1 MILSIKSW
9 RTKKKLHKPVIQI
22 YWPNYKREDSVYI
35 HVYQV
40 IKSWG
45 PGPQNSLRHTDNR
58 KYFLRLSLTQN
69 RGKAHMFY
77 LARKV
82 RQIWRCSCWG
92 KGNSTMINEL
102 KYGQTWTIWPSHLV
116 YHLTKPLKV
125 MKPITQQAF
134 TSSKLTIE
142 ALEQGMKYVQS

>member
-1 MILSIKSW
+1 MC
-9 RTKKKLHKPVIQI
+9 
-22 YWPNYKREDSVYI
+22 VYI

-40 IKSWG
+40 ITNWG

-69 RGKAHMFY
+69 RGKAHVFY
-77 LARKV
+77 LARKA

-92 KGNSTMINEL
+92 KGNSIMINEL

-116 YHLTKPLKV
+116 YHRTKPLKV
-125 MKPITQQAF
+125 MKPITQQTF
-134 TSSKLTIE
+134 TSSKLTIKTRYE
-142 ALEQGMKYVQS
+142 ICSKLTIKIPERRLVVTQKVLWRP